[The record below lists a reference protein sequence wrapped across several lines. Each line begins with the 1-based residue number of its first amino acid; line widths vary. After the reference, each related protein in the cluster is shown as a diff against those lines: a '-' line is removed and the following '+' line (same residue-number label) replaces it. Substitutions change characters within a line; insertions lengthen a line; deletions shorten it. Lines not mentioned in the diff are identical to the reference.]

1 MMTWYMIE
9 KLKALIL
16 NKSFLLGVVIA
27 VGVFSR
33 YIFGPN
39 NILEEIDELILKSLF
54 GLDINFEDIG
64 RK

>member
-1 MMTWYMIE
+1 MIR
-9 KLKALIL
+9 KLKKLIL

-27 VGVFSR
+27 VGIFSR

-39 NILEEIDELILKSLF
+39 NILEEIDESILKGLF

-64 RK
+64 GK

>member
-1 MMTWYMIE
+1 MTWYMIE

>member
-1 MMTWYMIE
+1 MIE
-9 KLKALIL
+9 KLKALVF
-16 NKSFLLGVVIA
+16 NKSFLLGAVIA
-27 VGVFSR
+27 LGVFSR

-39 NILEEIDELILKSLF
+39 NVLEEIDELILKGLF